1 MGKVG
6 TTKGRRFVDAKGRM
20 EQEAETIIYS
30 NLGRTLAKF
39 KQLPRILLVEDEKS
53 IRDII
58 VPLLFSG
65 GFDCREAETGRSA
78 IDLLGSG
85 VRINLVLSNLLLPE
99 VDGFTLLLHV
109 KRNYPKIPF
118 VFVTAI
124 TDTELRQ
131 EVMLHGADGFVQKPF
146 ECEQLLAIVRSVL
159 GNE

>member
-1 MGKVG
+1 
-6 TTKGRRFVDAKGRM
+6 M